1 MLLNDSQIFLDLELN
16 DRDAVLEYISVQAQ
30 QLGIIENQEVLL
42 KDFISREEQYPT
54 AFQEGIAI
62 PHAKSVTVKKA
73 TLFFIKTK
81 EKIDWKS
88 PDHYKVKFIFA
99 ILVPEMEAGTKH
111 IKILSALAGNLMEEQ
126 FQERLFKV
134 NTKEDILNLFKSVE
148 MEVV

>member
-1 MLLNDSQIFLDLELN
+1 LLLNDSQIFLDLELSN
-16 DRDAVLEYISVQAQ
+16 RDEVLEFISVQAQ
-30 QLGIIENQEVLL
+30 QLGLIENQEILL

-62 PHAKSVTVKKA
+62 PHAKSTTVKKA

-81 EKIDWKS
+81 EKIDWNS
-88 PDHYKVKFIFA
+88 PDHYKVQFIFA

-134 NTKEDILNLFKSVE
+134 DTKEDILNLFKSVE
-148 MEVV
+148 MEVA

>member
-16 DRDAVLEYISVQAQ
+16 NRDEVLEFISVQAQ
-30 QLGIIENQEVLL
+30 QLGIIENQEILL

-62 PHAKSVTVKKA
+62 PHTKSATVKKA

-81 EKIDWKS
+81 EKIDWNS
-88 PDHYKVKFIFA
+88 PDHYKVQFIFA

-111 IKILSALAGNLMEEQ
+111 IKILSALAGNLIEEQ

-134 NTKEDILNLFKSVE
+134 DTKEDILNLFKSVE